1 MECRYGSF
9 EGSKVSDRIKR
20 IVFNPIGW
28 IIGGLIGIIVVYYIV
43 SLQMPIKVLKEGD
56 NPKIAFSGEPYQICK
71 NVEYLRDA
79 TIVIDRALLKNLDNG
94 DTININLASV
104 TITREEG
111 KHQVCRLILLPL
123 YMEEGKWI
131 INTFYTW
138 EYGIWKHT
146 AKTKDIDI
154 VVVDNQRR

>member
-1 MECRYGSF
+1 M
-9 EGSKVSDRIKR
+9 SDRIKR

-28 IIGGLIGIIVVYYIV
+28 IIGGLIGIIVAYYIV

-56 NPKIAFSGEPYQICK
+56 NPKIAFSGEPYQICR

-94 DTININLASV
+94 DTININLGSV
-104 TITREEG
+104 TITRKEG
-111 KHQVCRLILLPL
+111 KHQACRVILLPF

-131 INTFYTW
+131 ISTFITW

>member
-28 IIGGLIGIIVVYYIV
+28 IIGGLIGIIVAYYIV

-56 NPKIAFSGEPYQICK
+56 NPKIAFSGEPYQICR

-79 TIVIDRALLKNLDNG
+79 TIVIDRALLKKLDNG

-104 TITREEG
+104 TITREG
-111 KHQVCRLILLPL
+111 KHQVCRLILLPF

-131 INTFYTW
+131 INTFITW

-146 AKTKDIDI
+146 VKTKDIDI

>member
-1 MECRYGSF
+1 MECHYGSF

-28 IIGGLIGIIVVYYIV
+28 IIGGLIGIIVAYYIV

-56 NPKIAFSGEPYQICK
+56 NPKIAFSGEPYQICR
-71 NVEYLRDA
+71 NVEYLRDT
-79 TIVIDRALLKNLDNG
+79 TIVIDRALLKILDNG

-111 KHQVCRLILLPL
+111 KHQVCRLILLPP

-131 INTFYTW
+131 INTFITW

>member
-1 MECRYGSF
+1 M
-9 EGSKVSDRIKR
+9 SDRIKR

-28 IIGGLIGIIVVYYIV
+28 IIGGLIGIIVAYYIV

-56 NPKIAFSGEPYQICK
+56 NPKIAFSGEPYQICR

-104 TITREEG
+104 TIAREKG
-111 KHQVCRLILLPL
+111 KYQVCRLILLL
-123 YMEEGKWI
+123 RRE
-131 INTFYTW
+131 
-138 EYGIWKHT
+138 HSS
-146 AKTKDIDI
+146 DIRI
-154 VVVDNQRR
+154 PVMKSNSMIAASRSVCIC

>member
-1 MECRYGSF
+1 M
-9 EGSKVSDRIKR
+9 SDRIKR

-28 IIGGLIGIIVVYYIV
+28 IIGGLIGIIVVYYFV
-43 SLQMPIKVLKEGD
+43 SLQMPIKILKEGD
-56 NPKIAFSGEPYQICK
+56 NPKIAFSGEPYQICR

-79 TIVIDRALLKNLDNG
+79 TIVLDRTLLKNLDNG

-104 TITREEG
+104 TITREKG
-111 KHQVCRLILLPL
+111 KYQVCRLILLPP

-131 INTFYTW
+131 INTFTTW

-146 AKTKDIDI
+146 AKTKDIEI
-154 VVVDNQRR
+154 VVVDNQRK

>member
-56 NPKIAFSGEPYQICK
+56 NPKIAFSGEPYQICR

-94 DTININLASV
+94 DTININLGSV
-104 TITREEG
+104 TITRKEG
-111 KHQVCRLILLPL
+111 KHQACRVILLPF

-131 INTFYTW
+131 ISTFITW

-146 AKTKDIDI
+146 AKTKDIEI

>member
-9 EGSKVSDRIKR
+9 EGSKVSDRNKR

-43 SLQMPIKVLKEGD
+43 SLQMPIKILKEGD
-56 NPKIAFSGEPYQICK
+56 NPKIAFSGEPYQVCR

-79 TIVIDRALLKNLDNG
+79 TIVLDRALLKNLDNG

-111 KHQVCRLILLPL
+111 KYQVCRLIPLPP
-123 YMEEGKWI
+123 YMEDGDWTI
-131 INTFYTW
+131 ITYISW
-138 EYGIWKHT
+138 SYGLWTHSFK
-146 AKTKDIDI
+146 AKDIEI
-154 VVVDNQRR
+154 VVVDNQRK